1 MIFANTWTVAPWAN
15 ADILIAVIGALGL
28 IGSSAGFWEIMR
40 SRRKKKISAEE
51 HEKAALE
58 KAKEDDPSDSAELV
72 ASAMTIVNQWQAMV
86 KDITARHD
94 KELKKVYS
102 RLSAEEQR
110 GDRQER
116 EIQDLKDSSL
126 RQSRTIYVLRS
137 AVSRYQDFWARIE
150 TEWDVVRQHPR
161 PPRAPQVDMNEEV

>member
-15 ADILIAVIGALGL
+15 SEILIAVIVALGG
-28 IGSSAGFWEIMR
+28 IGASAGFWETLR

-58 KAKEDDPSDSAELV
+58 KAKEDAGESAELV
-72 ASAMTIVNQWQAMV
+72 ASAMTIVHQWQSMV

-137 AVSRYQDFWARIE
+137 AVSRYQDFWTRIE